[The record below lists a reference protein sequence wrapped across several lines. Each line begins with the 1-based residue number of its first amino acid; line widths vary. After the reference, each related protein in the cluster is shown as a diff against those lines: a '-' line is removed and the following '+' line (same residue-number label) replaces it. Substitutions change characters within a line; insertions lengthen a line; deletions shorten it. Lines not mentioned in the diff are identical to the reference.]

1 MILTCLSF
9 RNSLGEHFMGSRCTI
24 TLSTQRSE
32 GAKQSQAHS
41 KQCVGGEGRVQN
53 VWEMSSMHCSV
64 GICGSSIAWGC
75 IAGIGFGGKIKK
87 EGVKI
92 KEANEAE
99 RVSHEIKSMR
109 RFHQFKQTKSHS
121 DVLQRSMLFRHDFFF
136 YLFVND
142 TAKEDKIEKK
152 EGKQAQA

>member
-1 MILTCLSF
+1 MIITCLSF

-32 GAKQSQAHS
+32 GAKQSHAHS
-41 KQCVGGEGRVQN
+41 KHCVGGEGRVRN
-53 VWEMSSMHCSV
+53 DWEMSSMQCSV
-64 GICGSSIAWGC
+64 RICGSSIAWGC
-75 IAGIGFGGKIKK
+75 IAGIGLKGG
-87 EGVKI
+87 GCVKI
-92 KEANEAE
+92 NELNEAG

-121 DVLQRSMLFRHDFFF
+121 DVLRRSMLFRHALF

-142 TAKEDKIEKK
+142 AAKEDKIEKK